1 MEATVSLIAAL
12 AATFFAADLY
22 RDYRAK
28 PRPHV
33 TAYGVGIAMFAVAT
47 WALFFGLTLG
57 WSGPLYRTF
66 FLFGAILNIPVLA
79 IGSMFLVVG
88 RKSGHAMT
96 LAIGA
101 VTAISTTL
109 TLTVPFENPLPEGGI
124 PVDIFPLGFSPR
136 LFAIIGG
143 ALGTTV
149 LVVLSLVSVFRFW
162 NKNRSIVWGN
172 ALIVAGVGAAAWR
185 GTGLALG
192 DGTGFAVSLLLAVCL
207 IWAGYKVASGKRNRP
222 PDQEPEADSQ
232 NGVDHLETKGS

>member
-1 MEATVSLIAAL
+1 MEAIVSLIAAL

-22 RDYRAK
+22 RDYSSK

-33 TAYGVGIAMFAVAT
+33 ATYGAGILMFGIAT
-47 WALFFGLTLG
+47 WSLFYGLTFG
-57 WSGPLYRTF
+57 WNGPVYRAF

-88 RKSGHAMT
+88 RKSGHVAT
-96 LAIGA
+96 IAIGA
-101 VTAISTTL
+101 LAAISTTL
-109 TLTVPFENPLPEGGI
+109 TLTVPFENPLPTSGI
-124 PVDIFPLGFSPR
+124 PIDIFPLGFSPR

-149 LVVLSLVSVFRFW
+149 LVSLSVTSLIRFW
-162 NKNRSIVWGN
+162 NKNRSLVWGN

-192 DGTGFAVSLLLAVCL
+192 DGTGFALSLLLAVSL
-207 IWAGYKVASGKRNRP
+207 IWAGYKVASGKRKSP
-222 PDQEPEADSQ
+222 PDQKAETDSQ
-232 NGVDHLETKGS
+232 SGVDQFEAHGP